1 MSYDVFLKRSAEK
14 ELARLP
20 SKVHQRVIKRLLTL
34 KANPRPPGAK
44 KLGGGESYRLR
55 VGDYR
60 VLYTINETLR
70 KIEVSAVGHRREVY
84 RHQSG

>member
-1 MSYDVFLKRSAEK
+1 MPYVVQLKRSAEK
-14 ELARLP
+14 ELDGLP
-20 SKVHQRVIKRLLTL
+20 REVHQRIVKRLLTL

-44 KLGGGESYRLR
+44 KLGGGERYRLR

-60 VLYTINETLR
+60 VLFTIDDELQ

-84 RHQSG
+84 R

>member
-1 MSYDVFLKRSAEK
+1 MPYVVHLKRSAEK
-14 ELARLP
+14 ELADLP
-20 SKVHQRVIKRLLTL
+20 REVHQRIIKRLLTL

-44 KLGGGESYRLR
+44 KLGGGEKYRIR

-60 VLYTINETLR
+60 VLYTIDDALQ

-84 RHQSG
+84 RPD

>member
-1 MSYDVFLKRSAEK
+1 MPYVVHLKRSAEK
-14 ELARLP
+14 ELVDLP
-20 SKVHQRVIKRLLTL
+20 REVHQRIIKRLLTL

-44 KLGGGESYRLR
+44 KLGGGERYRLR

-60 VLYTINETLR
+60 VLYTIDDAFQ

-84 RHQSG
+84 RQD

>member
-1 MSYDVFLKRSAEK
+1 MPYVVHVKRSAEK
-14 ELARLP
+14 ELASLP
-20 SKVHQRVIKRLLTL
+20 REVHQRVIKRLLTL

-44 KLGGGESYRLR
+44 KLGGDERYRLR

-60 VLYTINETLR
+60 ILYTIDEDLQ

-84 RHQSG
+84 RHQ